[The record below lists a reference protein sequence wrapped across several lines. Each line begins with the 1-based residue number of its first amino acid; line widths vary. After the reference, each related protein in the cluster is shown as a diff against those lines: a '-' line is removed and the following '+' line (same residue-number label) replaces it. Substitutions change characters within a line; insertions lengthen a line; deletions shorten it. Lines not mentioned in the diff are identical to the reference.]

1 MKISRFL
8 LFRGIYLKENKGIG
22 NVNRGQQ
29 VPYSTLSQH
38 DRPVQSFVYVSLRV
52 LIKMSLTICLWQ
64 NCKINPYFLR
74 FQAGHL

>member
-29 VPYSTLSQH
+29 VPYGIF
-38 DRPVQSFVYVSLRV
+38 PVSHRSCR
-52 LIKMSLTICLWQ
+52 
-64 NCKINPYFLR
+64 
-74 FQAGHL
+74 